1 MIIYTCNWITPVQA
15 TDVTLYYLNQY
26 IEYVE
31 GCLIARMP
39 YKDFPVTNG

>member
-1 MIIYTCNWITPVQA
+1 MITYTCNWITPVQA
-15 TDVTLYYLNQY
+15 TDVTLYYWNQY

-31 GCLIARMP
+31 GCLTARRP